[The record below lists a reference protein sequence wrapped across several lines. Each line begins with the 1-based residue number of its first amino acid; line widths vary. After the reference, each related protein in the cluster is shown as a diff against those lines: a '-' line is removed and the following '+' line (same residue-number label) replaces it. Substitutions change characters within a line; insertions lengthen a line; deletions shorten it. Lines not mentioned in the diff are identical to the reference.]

1 MARGQGTAGNRGPS
15 PALSP
20 FGTDPAPGQRPS
32 APAAEDGAAGTPA
45 TRLVSVAIHDLAQGR
60 AVLAATATL
69 GLSVELV
76 SAPGLARFAGAGF
89 CVALERLLG
98 RPLLI
103 DCGDEPGTALA
114 ALRAGARRVL
124 VRGVPGVEGA
134 LRDIARRLGAE
145 LSTRPPSPLLVLA
158 PGEDAAAA
166 LGRRLGHGCTCDPSS
181 PATERL

>member
-1 MARGQGTAGNRGPS
+1 MARGQGTAGDRGPS

-20 FGTDPAPGQRPS
+20 ARSDPAPAERPS
-32 APAAEDGAAGTPA
+32 APAARAVRA
-45 TRLVSVAIHDLAQGR
+45 TASDPRVPSVAIHDLVQGR
-60 AVLAATATL
+60 AVLAAAAAR

-76 SAPGLARFAGAGF
+76 SAPGLARFAGPGF
-89 CVALERLLG
+89 CLALERLLG

-134 LRDIARRLGAE
+134 LFDIARRLGAE
-145 LSTRPPSPLLVLA
+145 LATRPPSPLLLLA

-166 LGRRLGHGCTCDPSS
+166 LGRRLGHGCAPGPSS
-181 PATERL
+181 AAGERL

>member
-1 MARGQGTAGNRGPS
+1 MARGQGTAGDRGPS

-20 FGTDPAPGQRPS
+20 FGTDPAPAERPT
-32 APAAEDGAAGTPA
+32 APPAEEGAAGTPA

-60 AVLAATATL
+60 AVLAAAAAL

-76 SAPGLARFAGAGF
+76 SAPGLARFAGPGF

-103 DCGDEPGTALA
+103 DCADEPGTALA

-134 LRDIARRLGAE
+134 LSDIARRLGAE
-145 LSTRPPSPLLVLA
+145 LATRPPSPLLVLP

-166 LGRRLGHGCTCDPSS
+166 LGRTLGPGCARGPSS
-181 PATERL
+181 PASERL